1 MAHQNLRQDG
11 GICCVI
17 VKPLLVDLASN
28 CEKIPIT
35 ETMRY
40 FPEVHVEHGLQ
51 HSKLVKLGGQTAM
64 RSAGRIYEV
73 ASIIPPHDFVPR
85 AVCKMS
91 RPSANSA
98 CSHAPLIPTEYDTQ
112 MANDAAN
119 DE

>member
-40 FPEVHVEHGLQ
+40 FPEVYVEHGLQ
-51 HSKLVKLGGQTAM
+51 HSKLVKADSDAIGGTNL
-64 RSAGRIYEV
+64 RSGI
-73 ASIIPPHDFVPR
+73 HN
-85 AVCKMS
+85 
-91 RPSANSA
+91 PSS
-98 CSHAPLIPTEYDTQ
+98 
-112 MANDAAN
+112 
-119 DE
+119 